1 MADELT
7 PAEATKFFNSVSK
20 AINDSDPNK
29 LTELMEQ
36 KEPEVETPEVPPVVE
51 EPAPEE
57 PENPD
62 NKEVIPPKEEIET
75 PDDPL
80 AKAGDADV
88 VPPVV
93 EDDDVVKLRE
103 QLKKL
108 EKDNQHLRSQAG
120 RVPSVQRK
128 LKELDKKL
136 EELRAAQSSPSNQ
149 PSSKISP
156 KVAEKLKGIQET
168 DPELAKAI
176 TEALGAVA
184 EASDEVASDLRAKQI
199 ETLDMLREQEISEH
213 QRIEADRLL
222 EMYPNA
228 PEVFQSPSWVEWKK
242 SQTAGIVRLAESDT
256 ADEVAKAFNMYAE
269 DMVRLYP
276 ELATPAAVKG
286 EPTPPASDE
295 AAKKAAQIEAE
306 RKKARE
312 KAANVGNPP
321 ASTKSAPDNDRAY
334 FDKISE
340 EIRKQISG

>member
-1 MADELT
+1 MADELS
-7 PAEATKFFNSVSK
+7 PAEAAKFFNSVSK

-36 KEPEVETPEVPPVVE
+36 KEPEVETPEVPPVVDP
-51 EPAPEE
+51 PAPEE
-57 PENPD
+57 PETPD
-62 NKEVIPPKEEIET
+62 NKDDKAPEEVPT

-88 VPPVV
+88 VPPVA
-93 EDDDVVKLRE
+93 EDEDVAKLRE

-136 EELRAAQSSPSNQ
+136 EELRAAQTSPSSQ

-199 ETLDMLREQEISEH
+199 ETVEMLRQNEISEH
-213 QRIEADRLL
+213 QAYQADRLL

-228 PEVFQSPSWVEWKK
+228 PEVFRSPSWVEWKK

-269 DMVRLYP
+269 DMVRLHP
-276 ELATPAAVKG
+276 ELATPSADKG
-286 EPTPPASDE
+286 ESTPPVTDE

-312 KAANVGNPP
+312 KAANVSNPP

-334 FDKISE
+334 FEKISE